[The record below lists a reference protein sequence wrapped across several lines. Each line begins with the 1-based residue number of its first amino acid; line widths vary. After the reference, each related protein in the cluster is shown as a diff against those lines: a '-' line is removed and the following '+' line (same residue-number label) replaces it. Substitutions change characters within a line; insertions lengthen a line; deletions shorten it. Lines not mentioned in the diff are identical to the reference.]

1 MSKLFFIIHAVVMTT
16 LMGMAVTAVLT
27 MGLPGWKPLALA
39 AVGGF
44 IVSVP
49 VTWIIANKIE
59 AATR

>member
-39 AVGGF
+39 AVCGF
-44 IVSVP
+44 IVSIP